1 VNTPKILLEM
11 YVHRQI
17 SRHFLPPLSKHRHKY
32 IIVLYIGVIF
42 LLLTAV
48 KKDKLRSINTT
59 KDILEEKHEQVRT
72 ESSPDYVS
80 DEEKDILTKSF
91 RTADFDGDKQLSQ
104 SEITMAISRET
115 KQHIVKAMRNNFR
128 LFFSLDKIIKNGQV
142 DWEEYFGHYLRDLLG
157 LDDDTI
163 TDIRKTPETASR
175 DIKESLARLK
185 AAWSEAARTNPD
197 AVNIDEFLGLEHPES
212 SHSFLTQRVEEL
224 MGKFDA
230 DDDGKLSRS
239 EYLLDPYKD
248 LSPNEMQ
255 IRNKEFTD
263 VLDKNKDGVADKKEI
278 VQFLDPKNPHWANDE
293 AISLIHQADRDNNK
307 MVSLEE
313 MIAKPDLFL
322 VSKLVSADLSF
333 HGEF

>member
-1 VNTPKILLEM
+1 M

-32 IIVLYIGVIF
+32 IIVIYICVIF
-42 LLLTAV
+42 LLFTAV
-48 KKDKLRSINTT
+48 RKDKLRSIDTK
-59 KDILEEKHEQVRT
+59 KDILEDKNEKVIS
-72 ESSPDYVS
+72 ESSPDYVT
-80 DEEKDILTKSF
+80 DEERDILTKSF

-104 SEITMAISRET
+104 SEISMAISRET
-115 KQHIVKAMRNNFR
+115 KQHILKAMRNNFR
-128 LFFSLDKIIKNGQV
+128 VFFSLDKIHKNGQV

-157 LDDDTI
+157 LDEATI
-163 TDIRKTPETASR
+163 TEIGKKPERASR
-175 DIKESLARLK
+175 DIKESLSRLK
-185 AAWSEAARTNPD
+185 ASWSEAARTNPD

-212 SHSFLTQRVEEL
+212 SHSFLTQRVDEL

-239 EYLLDPYKD
+239 EYLLDPFKD
-248 LSPNEMQ
+248 LSPDEMQ
-255 IRNKEFTD
+255 IRNKEFSD

-293 AISLIHQADRDNNK
+293 AISLIHQADQDNNQ